1 MLKFKTSKQS
11 NSMNSDSQD
20 EEVNTIGRRD
30 KKQME
35 KPNAQQTL
43 FSKHS
48 NNFVEPCSNGGLR
61 PTPAIH
67 LNSSPDHGRKKDANR
82 HVHFPNSTEQL
93 PKNEPKK
100 KQPEVNHRQRGK
112 LITKGRFAGFI
123 ATPIVENDHKSKERK
138 VSSADSHSDSA
149 RSQSSCSNDTW
160 DGKES
165 FLLHSR
171 TNSVDTFSDG
181 GSWSGR
187 SYGNSSGHPSY
198 ASGGRMS
205 KPKARVDHSDV
216 IRKTLAKDFK
226 DVLVKSRAEEV
237 KYKQKVYQYISAEGK
252 VRDYLLSTEKHLP
265 YSPSSDNDS
274 SICCGSNGSNST
286 SSDVIPPPVRFR
298 KTIKDLSSGLLIR
311 IFSNL
316 STRDL
321 VTASQVCKKWYR
333 ISWTPDLWSAIDVSG
348 YGGDVN
354 SVVESILSRL
364 TEVSPYACLVIN
376 TWKFNACK
384 NLTDES
390 LKLIGRR
397 CPELKYLELAKCSLV
412 TGVGVSEIFA
422 NCPNLSLINVA
433 SCPEVSTIDFTH
445 PNGVSYGENASFLQL
460 HYIDLSECLVND
472 SGLDMI
478 ARSCGFL
485 EYLYLRRCEAITD
498 KGLISIANYCTGIRE
513 LSVSD
518 CINIGDSGCKFL
530 VKKCNDL
537 RYISLAKCAITDETV
552 KYIAKY
558 CKKIRYLNMH
568 MCHSVGDEGVARV
581 AQNCEKIRALDNG
594 KCEKV
599 TDTSLNFISVNCP
612 HLRRLNI
619 KGCER
624 MTDSGLR
631 KLATHCRSL
640 KHLNIQECDFSFET
654 YLYLRQR
661 CVNCVIEHTKPEF
674 C

>member
-1 MLKFKTSKQS
+1 
-11 NSMNSDSQD
+11 MNSDSPD
-20 EEVNTIGRRD
+20 EEIDGNCSRD
-30 KKQME
+30 VKQME
-35 KPNAQQTL
+35 RPKMKQTL
-43 FSKHS
+43 FPVHN
-48 NNFVEPCSNGGLR
+48 NNFVGPRSR
-61 PTPAIH
+61 PVPAIH
-67 LNSSPDHGRKKDANR
+67 LESSPEHSRKKDANR
-82 HVHFPNSTEQL
+82 HVHFPNSSEQL
-93 PKNEPKK
+93 PT
-100 KQPEVNHRQRGK
+100 NHSRGK
-112 LITKGRFAGFI
+112 RHNFHHKPHGRLITEGRFAGLI
-123 ATPIVENDHKSKERK
+123 ATPIVENKDQLKEH
-138 VSSADSHSDSA
+138 AGTATDSHSDSA
-149 RSQSSCSNDTW
+149 RSHSSCSNDTW
-160 DGKES
+160 DGKDS

-187 SYGNSSGHPSY
+187 SYGNSSGRASY
-198 ASGGRMS
+198 MNSHMP
-205 KPKARVDHSDV
+205 KPRARDDHSDV

-265 YSPSSDNDS
+265 YVPSSDNES
-274 SICCGSNGSNST
+274 SVSTST
-286 SSDVIPPPVRFR
+286 SSDVVAPTVRYR
-298 KTIKDLSSGLLIR
+298 KTIKDISSGLLIR

-321 VTASQVCKKWYR
+321 VSASQVCKKWQK
-333 ISWTPDLWSAIDVSG
+333 ISWTPDLWSVIDLSG

-364 TEVSPYACLVIN
+364 TGISPYACLVIS
-376 TWKFNACK
+376 TWKFNGCK

-433 SCPEVSTIDFTH
+433 SCPEVSAIDFTL

-460 HYIDLSECLVND
+460 HYIDLSECLVDD
-472 SGLDMI
+472 SGLDTI

-485 EYLYLRRCEAITD
+485 EYLYLRRCDAISD
-498 KGLISIANYCTGIRE
+498 KALISIANYCTGIKE

-530 VKKCNDL
+530 VKKCHEL
-537 RYISLAKCAITDETV
+537 RYISLAKCAISDDTV
-552 KYIAKY
+552 KCIAKY
-558 CKKIRYLNMH
+558 CKKIRYLNLH

-581 AQNCEKIRALDNG
+581 AQNCEKIRALDIG

-640 KHLNIQECDFSFET
+640 KHLNVQECEFSFET